1 MNEMIQIKL
10 KEENWEFFC
19 ISNRAMQLAFP
30 AFLNSISAVFC
41 LFHFIYSG
49 GKCES
54 NENE

>member
-1 MNEMIQIKL
+1 MIQIKL
-10 KEENWEFFC
+10 KEENWEFSC
-19 ISNRAMQLAFP
+19 TSNRAMQLAFP